1 MPRCHAI
8 QTRNAKI
15 NAKMFLI
22 YIYMYTHVR
31 AHRSWASSPQLNWF
45 GMCVCVLKLMLD
57 VESRINFHALCSVCI
72 SADEQ
77 EKNQTNRIKL
87 FTQFTHSC
95 DVLKSSFFA
104 WYSNGNA
111 V

>member
-22 YIYMYTHVR
+22 YVICFTVSTSLVGFITSTQLVWHV
-31 AHRSWASSPQLNWF
+31 
-45 GMCVCVLKLMLD
+45 CVCVLD
-57 VESRINFHALCSVCI
+57 VKSRINFHALCSVCI

-77 EKNQTNRIKL
+77 EKKQTNRIKL
-87 FTQFTHSC
+87 FTQFTHS
-95 DVLKSSFFA
+95 
-104 WYSNGNA
+104 
-111 V
+111 